1 MAKDLGF
8 AKVWH
13 GAYYMHGAMNVKLVR
28 GNLSRTSLTEEDN
41 TSSSL
46 GDDVSMELTFDDGE
60 LHGRSKD
67 QPSSQRKPEETQE
80 SQDKPRWGRRGLT
93 QSPGSKKTV
102 ENRAKGSPKDSR
114 WYDVPTHHTIK
125 HGTSMPG
132 REPGIERS
140 KGK

>member
-60 LHGRSKD
+60 LHGRSEDEAK
-67 QPSSQRKPEETQE
+67 QPEKA
-80 SQDKPRWGRRGLT
+80 RGD
-93 QSPGSKKTV
+93 
-102 ENRAKGSPKDSR
+102 A
-114 WYDVPTHHTIK
+114 
-125 HGTSMPG
+125 
-132 REPGIERS
+132 REPRQAQMGKKRTYPESWKQEDGGEPGQRFS
-140 KGK
+140 KRLKMA